1 MANHE
6 SSHSQ
11 SHSSCSHPQVYIP
24 GGKDATQAAH
34 STFDGRLLNIPPT
47 NVSESI
53 LMVKRIATHTLAM
66 NHGGSGG
73 GGGGGGSTF
82 HGECPVHRDERMA
95 IFGYGSNSIAQIRT
109 ICENPKLKSVPAKL
123 HGFARC
129 FAGRSLSRQNGA
141 VATIVP
147 MANHVVLGSIS
158 YLTQSEIHKFDS
170 FLGVDVRFFF

>member
-11 SHSSCSHPQVYIP
+11 SHSSCSHPEFFIP
-24 GGKDATQAAH
+24 SGKDATKAAH
-34 STFDGRLLNIPPT
+34 STFDGRLLSIPPT
-47 NVSESI
+47 NVTESI
-53 LMVKRIATHTLAM
+53 LMVKRTAARTLAAT
-66 NHGGSGG
+66 GGS
-73 GGGGGGSTF
+73 GGGGSTF

-95 IFGYGSNSIAQIRT
+95 VFEYGSNSIEQIRT

-123 HGFARC
+123 QGFARC

-147 MANHVVLGSIS
+147 MANHVVLGFIS
-158 YLTQSEIHKFDS
+158 YLTQSEIHKFD
-170 FLGVDVRFFF
+170 FFQGVDVRLFFF